1 MKQIA
6 ILGAGESGL
15 GAALLAKREGY
26 GVWVSDMG
34 SISEARKSI
43 LKEAQIGFEEGG
55 HNEQKIL
62 SCDLIIKS
70 PGIPTKAPLVKK
82 AMEEGIPII
91 DELEFASHYNAGKV
105 IAITGTNGKTTTTL
119 LTYHLLK
126 EAGIDVGLAGNVG
139 KSWAGQLVDQDH
151 DWWVIEIS
159 SFQID
164 GIQCFKPEVA
174 ILTNITPDHLD
185 RYEYQL
191 DKYIFSKM
199 SLFKN
204 MTHREKAIFFAED
217 PLTQKGLE
225 LKAPKA
231 AMNWISLVEKQVK
244 GGFTDGVTL
253 QISANGTSA
262 SIPVSGVSIQ
272 GKHNLLNALCA
283 GTAALMAGLTQEQ
296 LIAGY
301 QTFKNAPH
309 RMELIRTVDGVRF
322 VNDSKGT
329 NVESTYY
336 ALGSFTDSMIWI
348 AGGVDK
354 GNDYTVLNDLVRNGK
369 VKVLICLGVDNEKL
383 QMAFAGII
391 PQIKE
396 TQDIRQ
402 AVTWGQELAQ
412 SGEVVLLSPACASF
426 DLFKN
431 YEDRGEQFRAA
442 VLELNEKQ
450 KA

>member
-6 ILGAGESGL
+6 ILGAGESGF
-15 GAALLAKREGY
+15 GAAMLAKREGF

-34 SISEARKSI
+34 QISEARKNAFS
-43 LKEAQIGFEEGG
+43 AAGVGFEEGS
-55 HNEQKIL
+55 HDEARIL

-82 AMEEGIPII
+82 AMEEGIPVI
-91 DELEFASHYNAGKV
+91 DELEFASHYSAGKV

-126 EAGIDVGLAGNVG
+126 EAGYDVGLAGNVG
-139 KSWAGQLVDQDH
+139 QSWAGQLVDQDH

-191 DKYIFSKM
+191 EKYILSKM

-204 MTHREKAIFFAED
+204 MTQREKAIFFAED

-225 LKAPKA
+225 MKPPMA
-231 AMNWISLVEKQVK
+231 AMNWISLVEKQPK

-253 QISANGTSA
+253 QISANGKSA

-283 GTAALMAGLTQEQ
+283 GTAAMMAGLNQEQ

-329 NVESTYY
+329 NVESTFY
-336 ALGSFTDSMIWI
+336 ALGSYSDPMIWI

-354 GNDYTVLNDLVRNGK
+354 GNDYTVLNDLVRDGK

-383 QMAFAGII
+383 KKAFAGII

-396 TQDIRQ
+396 TKDIRQ